1 MYQTERSPARG
12 IAHHG
17 RAQRESGEASQH
29 HANIIPWPG
38 QRPRRATSAH
48 AISLERALD
57 SFLLDAEA
65 RQLSPMTLRYYRQQ
79 LEPFL
84 HHLQEQGVVHVDEL
98 TADQIRAY
106 LVVLQER
113 GLKANTVHAAAR
125 AVRAF
130 SNFLVMEELI
140 RISPM
145 RKVRM
150 PRLPQEIPPAF
161 EQDDVRRLVAVCTTN
176 RDEAIILFLV
186 DSGCRASELMA
197 LNIGDVN
204 TRSGEVMIRRGKGGK
219 DRITYVG
226 LRTRKI
232 LLRYYRERP
241 EPQDDEALWLSFN
254 TGQRLTDSGLRI
266 LLRRLGKDASV
277 AHCHPHTFRRTFALW
292 SLRSGMNIYALQRI
306 MGHSDLQVLKRY
318 LALVDDDL
326 MQAHR
331 QHGSVDNLFS
341 N

>member
-1 MYQTERSPARG
+1 MQHLEKGPARG

-17 RAQRESGEASQH
+17 RAHRESGEASQR
-29 HANIIPWPG
+29 HATIIPWPG
-38 QRPRRATSAH
+38 QRHRQAPPGR
-48 AISLERALD
+48 AISLKRALE

-65 RQLSPMTLRYYRQQ
+65 RQLSPMTRRYYRQQ

-84 HHLQEQGVVHVDEL
+84 HHLQEQSVVNVEEL
-98 TADQIRAY
+98 TADHIRSY
-106 LVVLQER
+106 LVVLQDR

-130 SNFLVMEELI
+130 CNFLVMEELI
-140 RISPM
+140 KISPM

-150 PRLPQEIPPAF
+150 PRLPKEIPPAF
-161 EQDDVRRLVAVCTTN
+161 EQEDVRRLVGVCSTT
-176 RDEAIILFLV
+176 RDEAIVLFLV
-186 DSGCRASELMA
+186 DSGCRASEFVA
-197 LNIGDVN
+197 LNVGDVDV
-204 TRSGEVMIRRGKGGK
+204 RSGEVMIRRGKGGK

-226 LRTRKI
+226 LRTRKM

-241 EPQDDEALWLSFN
+241 EPEDDEPLWLSFN

-266 LLRRLGKDASV
+266 LLRRLGEAANV
-277 AHCHPHTFRRTFALW
+277 QHCHPHTFRRSFALW

-318 LALVDDDL
+318 LALTDDDL

-331 QHGSVDNLFS
+331 QHGAVDNLYAI
-341 N
+341 